1 MSFNS
6 SAWGST
12 QKSDR
17 FPCQTGGAKS
27 IFQDIYVNIY
37 VNTKNETFCVFYI
50 RQFLGE
56 QVGWCKLGGTL
67 SETGENKTWLKYI
80 SYREFP

>member
-12 QKSDR
+12 QKSDG

-27 IFQDIYVNIY
+27 IFQDIY

-56 QVGWCKLGGTL
+56 QVGWCKLGGT
-67 SETGENKTWLKYI
+67 
-80 SYREFP
+80 